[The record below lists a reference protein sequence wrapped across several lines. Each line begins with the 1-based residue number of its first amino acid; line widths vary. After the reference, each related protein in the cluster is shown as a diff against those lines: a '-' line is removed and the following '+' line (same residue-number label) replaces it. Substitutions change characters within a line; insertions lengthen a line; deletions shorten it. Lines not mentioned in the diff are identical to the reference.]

1 MTPLTL
7 GYRDLNWL
15 IKIGQLGGHAWPIKG
30 AIILSKSPNRSG
42 LIKNWPNTRAGQLT
56 VAQIGGL
63 DCTTTSFCVLD
74 ITYLLLSQP
83 PLSSPID
90 TDEMDREAEGREG
103 RATCDSA
110 AVKVIEPRK
119 KHTHEGRVIRRV
131 LVVKPTTIIPK
142 SYGISHHLLT
152 FISSVIK
159 RTRNPT

>member
-1 MTPLTL
+1 MPLSHL
-7 GYRDLNWL
+7 L
-15 IKIGQLGGHAWPIKG
+15 IGACCKI
-30 AIILSKSPNRSG
+30 S
-42 LIKNWPNTRAGQLT
+42 
-56 VAQIGGL
+56 
-63 DCTTTSFCVLD
+63 TTTSFCVLD

-131 LVVKPTTIIPK
+131 LVVT
-142 SYGISHHLLT
+142 SE
-152 FISSVIK
+152 
-159 RTRNPT
+159 